1 MRRVLIIS
9 KISTHECYLV
19 THVYFLQSFVEA
31 MKLSLKER
39 FIVEKGRKKAF
50 NAAAEQ
56 LSFDKFN
63 EFAFL
68 QVRDN

>member
-1 MRRVLIIS
+1 
-9 KISTHECYLV
+9 
-19 THVYFLQSFVEA
+19 